1 MKSAGLK
8 NLFIANNNNKLIASI
23 SGGDLRNALLKGR
36 KLSDQVFPLANYNP
50 KFVYSTDKK
59 NLKNKL
65 EKLFKVHK
73 LELIPILD
81 QKKSI
86 KNVIAWADFIRTKIA
101 GKKRRYTLDGYNL
114 DLTYV
119 CPRIIAMSFPGS
131 GT

>member
-1 MKSAGLK
+1 MNKKILIKKNITIKRALQLMKLGGLK
-8 NLFIANNNNKLIASI
+8 NLFIVSNNNKLIASI

-50 KFVYSTDKK
+50 KFVYSSDKK

-65 EKLFKVHK
+65 EKLFKEHK

-86 KNVIAWADFIRTKIA
+86 KNVVAWDDFIR
-101 GKKRRYTLDGYNL
+101 KRRKL
-114 DLTYV
+114 
-119 CPRIIAMSFPGS
+119 F
-131 GT
+131 